1 MIEVKQISFAHGENH
16 VFDDF
21 STVIANKCATLL
33 GGPNG
38 SGKTTLLQLIGGI
51 HRSDSGSI
59 VINGHD
65 IAKLKT
71 KEQAQLR
78 SIAPQRRIF
87 ELAFT
92 VEEIFAIVKPKN
104 RAAHAGEVFEAL
116 DLFDM
121 FSAKV
126 TELSLGQQQRVSVA
140 LALIQSAE
148 YYLLDEPLSAQD
160 TEYTQKLLDL
170 ITLLSKTTGV
180 LVISHNTGHIAQ
192 YFDENIYLS

>member
-1 MIEVKQISFAHGENH
+1 MIEIKNISFAHGKNT

-21 STVIANKCATLL
+21 STVIASNSATLL

-38 SGKTTLLQLIGGI
+38 SGKTTLLQLIGGVLKP
-51 HRSDSGSI
+51 DAGSI

-65 IAKLKT
+65 ISQLKT
-71 KEQAQLR
+71 KGQAKLR

-92 VEEIFAIVKPKN
+92 VEEIFGIIKQRD
-104 RAAHAGEVFEAL
+104 RAGHAVDVFEAL
-116 DLFDM
+116 DLHDLFT
-121 FSAKV
+121 SKV

-140 LALIQSAE
+140 LALIQKAE
-148 YYLLDEPLSAQD
+148 YYLMDEPFSAQD
-160 TEYTQKLLDL
+160 NGYTQKLLDL
-170 ITLLSKTTGV
+170 IGVLSKMTGI

-192 YFDENIYLS
+192 YFDEKIYLS